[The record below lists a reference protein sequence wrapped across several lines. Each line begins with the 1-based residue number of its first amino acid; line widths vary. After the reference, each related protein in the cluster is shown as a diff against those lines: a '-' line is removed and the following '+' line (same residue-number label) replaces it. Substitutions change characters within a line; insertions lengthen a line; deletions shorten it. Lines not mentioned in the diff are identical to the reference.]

1 MHELRGQFYISNQ
14 PTTITVPKLAKIFL
28 FLAVL
33 MLTVFSAEAV
43 ELWRLRYLVPTSSD
57 SEITFGS
64 SKAAEKLNTSGHSGN
79 FVFANGIG
87 VGYST
92 LRSNVILEGV
102 SYIFRNDSLDLSYTI
117 GNSLSFTFGAGR
129 LINGWGEL
137 SLNGVSYATENST
150 GGAVFFNLGIPFIG
164 GELLLGY
171 RQNNIEYKNYQ
182 SQISGK
188 PVTLADHVK
197 LLSSQVSVGI
207 GFIF

>member
-1 MHELRGQFYISNQ
+1 
-14 PTTITVPKLAKIFL
+14 
-28 FLAVL
+28 
-33 MLTVFSAEAV
+33 MLTEFSAEAA
-43 ELWRLRYLVPTSSD
+43 ELWRLRYFVTTSAE
-57 SEITFGS
+57 SEIIFGS

-79 FVFANGIG
+79 LVFANGIG
-87 VGYST
+87 IGYST
-92 LRSNVILEGV
+92 LRSNLILEEV

-129 LINGWGEL
+129 LINGRGEL
-137 SLNGVSYATENST
+137 SLNGVSYATENSN

-171 RQNNIEYKNYQ
+171 RQNKIEYKNYQ

-188 PVTLADHVK
+188 TVTLADPVK

>member
-1 MHELRGQFYISNQ
+1 M
-14 PTTITVPKLAKIFL
+14 PKFAKIFL
-28 FLAVL
+28 FGEFL
-33 MLTVFSAEAV
+33 MLTAFSAEAV
-43 ELWRLRYLVPTSSD
+43 ELWRLRYFVPTSAE

-79 FVFANGIG
+79 LVFANGIG

-117 GNSLSFTFGAGR
+117 GTSLSFTFGAGR
-129 LINGWGEL
+129 LINGRGKL
-137 SLNGVSYATENST
+137 SLNGVSYATANST

-188 PVTLADHVK
+188 TVTLADHVK

>member
-1 MHELRGQFYISNQ
+1 M
-14 PTTITVPKLAKIFL
+14 PKLAKIFL
-28 FLAVL
+28 FVAFL
-33 MLTVFSAEAV
+33 MLTAFSAEAA
-43 ELWRLRYLVPTSSD
+43 ELWRLRYFVPTSAE

-79 FVFANGIG
+79 LVFANGIG

-92 LRSNVILEGV
+92 LRSNVSHEGV
-102 SYIFRNDSLDLSYTI
+102 SYIFWNDSLDLAYTI

-129 LINGWGEL
+129 LINGRGVL

-188 PVTLADHVK
+188 TVTLADPVK

>member
-1 MHELRGQFYISNQ
+1 
-14 PTTITVPKLAKIFL
+14 
-28 FLAVL
+28 
-33 MLTVFSAEAV
+33 MLTTFYAEAE
-43 ELWRLRYLVPTSSD
+43 ELWRLRYFVPTSSE

-64 SKAAEKLNTSGHSGN
+64 NKAYEKLNTSGHSGN
-79 FVFANGIG
+79 LVFANGIG

-92 LRSNVILEGV
+92 LRSNVILEEV
-102 SYIFRNDSLDLSYTI
+102 SYIFRNDSVDLSYTI
-117 GNSLSFTFGAGR
+117 GNSLNFTFGAGR
-129 LINGWGEL
+129 LINGRGEL
-137 SLNGVSYATENST
+137 SVNGVSYATENST

-188 PVTLADHVK
+188 TVTLADHVK
-197 LLSSQVSVGI
+197 LLSSQVSIGI

>member
-1 MHELRGQFYISNQ
+1 
-14 PTTITVPKLAKIFL
+14 VPKLAKIFL
-28 FLAVL
+28 FVAFL
-33 MLTVFSAEAV
+33 MLTAFSAEAA
-43 ELWRLRYLVPTSSD
+43 ELWRLRYFVPTSSE
-57 SEITFGS
+57 SEITLGS
-64 SKAAEKLNTSGHSGN
+64 NKAAEKLNTSGHSGN
-79 FVFANGIG
+79 LVFANGIG

-92 LRSNVILEGV
+92 LRSNVSLEGV
-102 SYIFRNDSLDLSYTI
+102 SYIFRNDSLDLAYTI

-129 LINGWGEL
+129 LINGRGVL

-188 PVTLADHVK
+188 TVTLADPVK

>member
-1 MHELRGQFYISNQ
+1 
-14 PTTITVPKLAKIFL
+14 VPKLAIIFL
-28 FLAVL
+28 FVAFL
-33 MLTVFSAEAV
+33 MLTAFSAEAA
-43 ELWRLRYLVPTSSD
+43 ELWRLRYFVPTSAE

-79 FVFANGIG
+79 LVFANGIG

-92 LRSNVILEGV
+92 LRSNVSLEGV

-129 LINGWGEL
+129 LINGRGEL

-150 GGAVFFNLGIPFIG
+150 GGAVFFNLGIPFIV

-188 PVTLADHVK
+188 TVTLADPVK
-197 LLSSQVSVGI
+197 LLSSQVSIGI

>member
-1 MHELRGQFYISNQ
+1 
-14 PTTITVPKLAKIFL
+14 
-28 FLAVL
+28 
-33 MLTVFSAEAV
+33 MLTAFSAEAA
-43 ELWRLRYLVPTSSD
+43 ELWRLRYFVPTSAESK
-57 SEITFGS
+57 ITFGS

-79 FVFANGIG
+79 LVFANGIG

-92 LRSNVILEGV
+92 LRSNVSLEGV

-129 LINGWGEL
+129 LINGRGVL

-188 PVTLADHVK
+188 TVTLADPVK

>member
-1 MHELRGQFYISNQ
+1 MNLGDNFTSQINLQQF
-14 PTTITVPKLAKIFL
+14 TVPKLAKIFL
-28 FLAVL
+28 FLAFL
-33 MLTVFSAEAV
+33 MLTAFSAEAV
-43 ELWRLRYLVPTSSD
+43 ELWRLRYFVPTSAE

-64 SKAAEKLNTSGHSGN
+64 SKAAENLNTSGHSGN
-79 FVFANGIG
+79 LVFANGIG

-129 LINGWGEL
+129 LINGRGEL
-137 SLNGVSYATENST
+137 SLNGVSYATANSN
-150 GGAVFFNLGIPFIG
+150 GGGVFFNLGIPFIG
-164 GELLLGY
+164 EEFLLGY

-188 PVTLADHVK
+188 TVTLADHVK

>member
-1 MHELRGQFYISNQ
+1 
-14 PTTITVPKLAKIFL
+14 
-28 FLAVL
+28 
-33 MLTVFSAEAV
+33 MLTAFYAEAA
-43 ELWRLRYLVPTSSD
+43 ELWRLRYFVPTSSE

-64 SKAAEKLNTSGHSGN
+64 NKAAEKLNTSGHSGN
-79 FVFANGIG
+79 LVFANGIG

-102 SYIFRNDSLDLSYTI
+102 SYIFRNDSLDLAYTI

-129 LINGWGEL
+129 LINGRGVL

-188 PVTLADHVK
+188 TVTLADPVK
-197 LLSSQVSVGI
+197 LLSSQVSIGI

>member
-1 MHELRGQFYISNQ
+1 M
-14 PTTITVPKLAKIFL
+14 PKLAKVFL
-28 FLAVL
+28 FVAFL

-43 ELWRLRYLVPTSSD
+43 ELWRLRYFVPTSAE

-79 FVFANGIG
+79 LVFANGIG

-92 LRSNVILEGV
+92 LRSNVKLEGV

-129 LINGWGEL
+129 LINGRGDL

-171 RQNNIEYKNYQ
+171 RQNKIEYKNYQ

-188 PVTLADHVK
+188 TVTLADPVK
-197 LLSSQVSVGI
+197 LLSNQVSVGI

>member
-1 MHELRGQFYISNQ
+1 
-14 PTTITVPKLAKIFL
+14 VPKLAKIFL
-28 FLAVL
+28 FVAFL
-33 MLTVFSAEAV
+33 MLTAFYAEAA
-43 ELWRLRYLVPTSSD
+43 ELWRLRYFVPTSAE
-57 SEITFGS
+57 SEISFGS

-79 FVFANGIG
+79 LVFANGIG

-92 LRSNVILEGV
+92 LRSNVSLEGV

-129 LINGWGEL
+129 LINGRGEL

-188 PVTLADHVK
+188 TVTLADPVK
-197 LLSSQVSVGI
+197 LLSSQVSVGL

>member
-1 MHELRGQFYISNQ
+1 M
-14 PTTITVPKLAKIFL
+14 PKLAKNFL
-28 FLAVL
+28 FVAFLL
-33 MLTVFSAEAV
+33 LTAFSTEAT
-43 ELWRLRYLVPTSSD
+43 ELWRLRYFVPISAE
-57 SEITFGS
+57 SEITFDS
-64 SKAAEKLNTSGHSGN
+64 SKATDKLNTSGHSGN
-79 FVFANGIG
+79 LVFANGIG

-92 LRSNVILEGV
+92 ERSNVILDGV

-129 LINGWGEL
+129 LINGRGEL

-150 GGAVFFNLGIPFIG
+150 GGAIFFNLGIPFIG

-182 SQISGK
+182 SQISEK
-188 PVTLADHVK
+188 TVTLADPVK
-197 LLSSQVSVGI
+197 FLSSQVSVGL

>member
-1 MHELRGQFYISNQ
+1 
-14 PTTITVPKLAKIFL
+14 
-28 FLAVL
+28 
-33 MLTVFSAEAV
+33 MLTAFSAEAA
-43 ELWRLRYLVPTSSD
+43 ELWRLRYFVPTSAE

-64 SKAAEKLNTSGHSGN
+64 NKAAEKLNTSGHSGN
-79 FVFANGIG
+79 LVFANGIG

-92 LRSNVILEGV
+92 LRSNVLLEGV
-102 SYIFRNDSLDLSYTI
+102 SYKFRNDCLDLSYTI

-129 LINGWGEL
+129 LINGRGEL
-137 SLNGVSYATENST
+137 SLNGVIYATENSN

-188 PVTLADHVK
+188 TVTLADPVK

>member
-1 MHELRGQFYISNQ
+1 M
-14 PTTITVPKLAKIFL
+14 PKLAKIFL
-28 FLAVL
+28 FVAFL
-33 MLTVFSAEAV
+33 MLTSFSAEAV
-43 ELWRLRYLVPTSSD
+43 ELWRLRYFVPTSAE

-64 SKAAEKLNTSGHSGN
+64 SKAAEKLNTSGHSGIL
-79 FVFANGIG
+79 VFANGIG

-129 LINGWGEL
+129 LINGRGKL
-137 SLNGVSYATENST
+137 SLNGVSYATANST

-164 GELLLGY
+164 GEFLLGY

-188 PVTLADHVK
+188 AVTLADHVK

>member
-1 MHELRGQFYISNQ
+1 
-14 PTTITVPKLAKIFL
+14 VPKLAKIFL
-28 FLAVL
+28 FVAFL
-33 MLTVFSAEAV
+33 MLTAFYAEAE
-43 ELWRLRYLVPTSSD
+43 ELWRLRYFVPTSSE

-64 SKAAEKLNTSGHSGN
+64 NKTAEKLNTSGHSGN
-79 FVFANGIG
+79 LVFANGIG

-92 LRSNVILEGV
+92 LRSNVSLEGV

-129 LINGWGEL
+129 LINGRGEL

-150 GGAVFFNLGIPFIG
+150 GGAVFFNLGIPFIV

-188 PVTLADHVK
+188 TVTLADPVK
-197 LLSSQVSVGI
+197 LLSSQVSVGL

>member
-1 MHELRGQFYISNQ
+1 MDNFKFQINLQQF
-14 PTTITVPKLAKIFL
+14 TVPKLAIIFL
-28 FLAVL
+28 FVAFL
-33 MLTVFSAEAV
+33 MLTAFSAEAV
-43 ELWRLRYLVPTSSD
+43 ELWRLRYFVPTSAE

-79 FVFANGIG
+79 LVLVNGIG

-102 SYIFRNDSLDLSYTI
+102 SYIFRNDSLNLSYTI

-129 LINGWGEL
+129 LINGRGEL
-137 SLNGVSYATENST
+137 SLNGVNYATANST

-171 RQNNIEYKNYQ
+171 RQNNLEYKNYQ
-182 SQISGK
+182 SQVSGK
-188 PVTLADHVK
+188 TVTLADHVK

>member
-1 MHELRGQFYISNQ
+1 M
-14 PTTITVPKLAKIFL
+14 PKLAKIFL
-28 FLAVL
+28 FVAFL
-33 MLTVFSAEAV
+33 MLTAFYAEAA
-43 ELWRLRYLVPTSSD
+43 ELWRLRYFVPTSAE

-79 FVFANGIG
+79 LVFANGIG

-92 LRSNVILEGV
+92 LRSNVSLEGV

-129 LINGWGEL
+129 LINGRGEL

-182 SQISGK
+182 SQILGK
-188 PVTLADHVK
+188 TVTLADPVK

>member
-1 MHELRGQFYISNQ
+1 MF
-14 PTTITVPKLAKIFL
+14 FL
-28 FLAVL
+28 LSG
-33 MLTVFSAEAV
+33 FSAGAE
-43 ELWRLRYLVPTSSD
+43 ELWRLRYFVPTAAESQ
-57 SEITFGS
+57 IKLGS
-64 SKAAEKLNTSGHSGN
+64 SKATGKLNTSGHSAN
-79 FVFANGIG
+79 LVFANGIG
-87 VGYST
+87 LGYST
-92 LRSNVILEGV
+92 VRSNGSLEGV
-102 SYIFRNDSLDLSYTI
+102 SYLFKNNCLDLSYTI

-129 LINGWGEL
+129 LINGRGEL

-188 PVTLADHVK
+188 TVTLADPVK
-197 LLSSQVSVGI
+197 LLSSQVSVGL

>member
-1 MHELRGQFYISNQ
+1 
-14 PTTITVPKLAKIFL
+14 VPKLAKNFL
-28 FLAVL
+28 FVAFL
-33 MLTVFSAEAV
+33 MLTAFSAEAA
-43 ELWRLRYLVPTSSD
+43 ELWRLRYFVPTSSE

-79 FVFANGIG
+79 LVFANGIG

-92 LRSNVILEGV
+92 LRSNVSLEGV

-129 LINGWGEL
+129 IINGRGEL
-137 SLNGVSYATENST
+137 SLNGDSYATENSS

-182 SQISGK
+182 SQISGRT
-188 PVTLADHVK
+188 VTLADPVK
-197 LLSSQVSVGI
+197 LLSSQVSVGL

>member
-1 MHELRGQFYISNQ
+1 
-14 PTTITVPKLAKIFL
+14 
-28 FLAVL
+28 
-33 MLTVFSAEAV
+33 MLTALSAEASK
-43 ELWRLRYLVPTSSD
+43 LWRLRYFVPISAE

-79 FVFANGIG
+79 LVFANGIG

-92 LRSNVILEGV
+92 LHSNVSLEEV

-129 LINGWGEL
+129 LINGRGEL

-188 PVTLADHVK
+188 TVTLADPVK

>member
-1 MHELRGQFYISNQ
+1 
-14 PTTITVPKLAKIFL
+14 VPKLAKIFL
-28 FLAVL
+28 FVAFL
-33 MLTVFSAEAV
+33 MLTAFSAEAA
-43 ELWRLRYLVPTSSD
+43 ELWRLRYFVPTSAE
-57 SEITFGS
+57 SEITFGP

-79 FVFANGIG
+79 LVFANGIG

-92 LRSNVILEGV
+92 LRSNVSLEGV

-129 LINGWGEL
+129 LINGRGVL

-188 PVTLADHVK
+188 TVTLADPVK

>member
-1 MHELRGQFYISNQ
+1 
-14 PTTITVPKLAKIFL
+14 VPKFAKIFL
-28 FLAVL
+28 FVAYL
-33 MLTVFSAEAV
+33 MLTVFSAEAA
-43 ELWRLRYLVPTSSD
+43 ELWRLRYFVPTSAE

-64 SKAAEKLNTSGHSGN
+64 RSKAAEKLNTSGHSGN
-79 FVFANGIG
+79 LVFANGIG

-92 LRSNVILEGV
+92 LRSNVSLEGV
-102 SYIFRNDSLDLSYTI
+102 SYIFRNDSLDISYTI

-129 LINGWGEL
+129 LINGRGEL

-188 PVTLADHVK
+188 TVTLADPVK

>member
-1 MHELRGQFYISNQ
+1 M
-14 PTTITVPKLAKIFL
+14 PKLARIFL
-28 FLAVL
+28 FAAFL
-33 MLTVFSAEAV
+33 MLTAFSAEAA
-43 ELWRLRYLVPTSSD
+43 ELWRLRYFVPTSAE

-64 SKAAEKLNTSGHSGN
+64 NKAAEKLNTSGHSGN
-79 FVFANGIG
+79 LVFANGIG

-92 LRSNVILEGV
+92 LRSNLILEEV
-102 SYIFRNDSLDLSYTI
+102 SYMFRNDSLDLSYTI

-129 LINGWGEL
+129 LINGRGEL

-150 GGAVFFNLGIPFIG
+150 GGAVLFNLGIPFIG

-182 SQISGK
+182 SQNSGK
-188 PVTLADHVK
+188 TVTLADPVK
-197 LLSSQVSVGI
+197 LISSQVSVGI

>member
-1 MHELRGQFYISNQ
+1 M
-14 PTTITVPKLAKIFL
+14 PKLAKNFL
-28 FLAVL
+28 FVAF
-33 MLTVFSAEAV
+33 LTLTAFSAEAA
-43 ELWRLRYLVPTSSD
+43 ELWRLRYFVPTSSE

-79 FVFANGIG
+79 LVFANGIG

-92 LRSNVILEGV
+92 LRSNVSLEGV

-129 LINGWGEL
+129 LINGRGEL
-137 SLNGVSYATENST
+137 SLNGVSYATETST

-182 SQISGK
+182 SQISGRT
-188 PVTLADHVK
+188 VTLADPVK
-197 LLSSQVSVGI
+197 LLSSQVSVGL

>member
-1 MHELRGQFYISNQ
+1 
-14 PTTITVPKLAKIFL
+14 
-28 FLAVL
+28 
-33 MLTVFSAEAV
+33 MLTAFSAEAA
-43 ELWRLRYLVPTSSD
+43 ELWRLRYFVPTSAE

-79 FVFANGIG
+79 LVFANGIG

-92 LRSNVILEGV
+92 LRSNVSLEGV

-129 LINGWGEL
+129 LINGRGEL

-164 GELLLGY
+164 GELLFGY

-188 PVTLADHVK
+188 TVTHADPVK
-197 LLSSQVSVGI
+197 LLSSQVSVGL

>member
-1 MHELRGQFYISNQ
+1 
-14 PTTITVPKLAKIFL
+14 VPKLANIFL
-28 FLAVL
+28 FIVFL
-33 MLTVFSAEAV
+33 MLTAFSAEAA
-43 ELWRLRYLVPTSSD
+43 ELRRLRYFVPTSAE
-57 SEITFGS
+57 SEVTFGS

-79 FVFANGIG
+79 LVFANGIG

-92 LRSNVILEGV
+92 LRSNVSLEGV

-129 LINGWGEL
+129 LINGRAEL

-188 PVTLADHVK
+188 TVTLADPVK

>member
-1 MHELRGQFYISNQ
+1 M
-14 PTTITVPKLAKIFL
+14 PKLAKIFL
-28 FLAVL
+28 FVAVL
-33 MLTVFSAEAV
+33 MLTAFSAEAA
-43 ELWRLRYLVPTSSD
+43 ELWRLRYFVPTSAE

-79 FVFANGIG
+79 LVFANGIG

-92 LRSNVILEGV
+92 LRSNVSFEGV
-102 SYIFRNDSLDLSYTI
+102 YYIFGNDSLDLSYTI

-129 LINGWGEL
+129 LINGRGKL

-150 GGAVFFNLGIPFIG
+150 GGGVFFNLGLPFIG

-188 PVTLADHVK
+188 TITLADHVK
-197 LLSSQVSVGI
+197 LLSSQVSIGI

>member
-1 MHELRGQFYISNQ
+1 
-14 PTTITVPKLAKIFL
+14 
-28 FLAVL
+28 
-33 MLTVFSAEAV
+33 MLTAFSAEAA
-43 ELWRLRYLVPTSSD
+43 ELWRLRYFVPTSAE
-57 SEITFGS
+57 SEISFGS

-79 FVFANGIG
+79 LVFANGIG

-92 LRSNVILEGV
+92 LRSNVSLEGV

-129 LINGWGEL
+129 LINGRGEL

-150 GGAVFFNLGIPFIG
+150 GGAVFFNLGIPFIV

-188 PVTLADHVK
+188 TVTLADPVK
-197 LLSSQVSVGI
+197 LLSSQVSIGI

>member
-1 MHELRGQFYISNQ
+1 M
-14 PTTITVPKLAKIFL
+14 PKLAKIFL
-28 FLAVL
+28 FVGFLF
-33 MLTVFSAEAV
+33 LTAFSAEAA
-43 ELWRLRYLVPTSSD
+43 ELWRLRYFVPTSAE
-57 SEITFGS
+57 SEITFGTNKS
-64 SKAAEKLNTSGHSGN
+64 TEKLNTSGHSGN
-79 FVFANGIG
+79 LVFANGIG

-92 LRSNVILEGV
+92 LRSNVSLEGV

-129 LINGWGEL
+129 LINGRGEL
-137 SLNGVSYATENST
+137 SLNGVSYATANST

-188 PVTLADHVK
+188 TVTLADPVK